1 MCDDAKKNLF
11 FFSVYQNYE
20 ELTHN
25 RTHGAGRDRDEV
37 VHAPMTSLLHFQN
50 LVIMV
55 VYDNWEYHDNQM
67 IIIMTTFVVG
77 LHVHVKILLE
87 SLLDHVALT
96 KAGVP

>member
-1 MCDDAKKNLF
+1 MDDDAKLIFVSDN
-11 FFSVYQNYE
+11 QPRE

-37 VHAPMTSLLHFQN
+37 VHAPMTSLLRFQN

-55 VYDNWEYHDNQM
+55 VYNSWEYLDNQM

-77 LHVHVKILLE
+77 LHVHVEILLE